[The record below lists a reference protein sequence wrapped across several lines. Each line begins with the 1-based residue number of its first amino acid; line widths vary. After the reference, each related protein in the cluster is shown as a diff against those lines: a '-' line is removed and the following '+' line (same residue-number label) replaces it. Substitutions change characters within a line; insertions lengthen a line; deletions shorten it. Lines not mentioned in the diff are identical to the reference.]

1 VTARVSRIRGKEHSR
16 TRDIKLQNT
25 AALTKRNSIAPLIHD
40 QDAALE
46 ALRHEICLRLGHAL
60 LIGD

>member
-1 VTARVSRIRGKEHSR
+1 MRGKEHSR

-25 AALTKRNSIAPLIHD
+25 AALTNRNSIAPLIHD